1 MEEYSI
7 AAYIL
12 AGGKSSRMGTDKG
25 LVSLNDKPMVSYTL
39 NLCEEIGYAPM
50 LVANQDEYSALGY
63 PVIKDLIPDMGP
75 MGGLH
80 TALEHNDQKATYVL
94 LFSCDMPF
102 IPKSAIFMLV
112 EAATGQSVIVSEFMK
127 NINPLFALYHKDLK
141 EQVKTNIEK
150 EHLKMKDFIES
161 CDFEKIDMEDLV
173 LQAPLSFSNINTPE
187 DVEKSKKLWEK

>member
-1 MEEYSI
+1 M
-7 AAYIL
+7 
-12 AGGKSSRMGTDKG
+12 AGGKSSRMGRDKG

-39 NLCEEIGYAPM
+39 DLCKEIGYSPV
-50 LVANQDEYSALGY
+50 LVANQEEYTALGY

-80 TALEHNDQKATYVL
+80 TALDHTQSTYVL

-102 IPKSAIFMLV
+102 IPKGAIQKLV
-112 EAATGQSVIVSEFMK
+112 EAARGQDVIVSEFMGD
-127 NINPLFALYHKDLK
+127 INPLFALYHKDLN

-150 EHLKMKDFIES
+150 RHLKMKDFIES
-161 CDFEKIDMEDLV
+161 CIFEKIDMEDLV

-187 DVEKSKKLWEK
+187 DVEKSIKLWEK

>member
-12 AGGKSSRMGTDKG
+12 AGGKSSRMGRDKG

-39 NLCEEIGYAPM
+39 DLCKEMGYAPV
-50 LVANQDEYSALGY
+50 LVASQEEYAALGY
-63 PVIKDLIPDMGP
+63 PVIKDLVPDKGP

-80 TALEHNDQKATYVL
+80 TALEHIDQQTTYVL

-102 IPKSAIFMLV
+102 IPKEAIFKLV

-141 EQVKTNIEK
+141 EQVKSNIEMG
-150 EHLKMKDFIES
+150 HLKMKDFIAES
-161 CDFEKIDMEDLV
+161 SHDKIDMEDLV
-173 LQAPLSFSNINTPE
+173 LQSPERFININTPTE
-187 DVEKSKKLWEK
+187 LEKSRKLWEK

>member
-1 MEEYSI
+1 MEENSI

-12 AGGKSSRMGTDKG
+12 AGGKSSRMGRDKG

-39 NLCEEIGYAPM
+39 DLCKDLGYSPI
-50 LVANQDEYSALGY
+50 LVASQEEYAALGY
-63 PVIKDLIPDMGP
+63 PVIKDLVPDKGP

-102 IPKSAIFMLV
+102 IPKNAIYKLV

-141 EQVKTNIEK
+141 EQVKTNIEMG
-150 EHLKMKDFIES
+150 HLKMKDFIEES
-161 CDFEKIDMEDLV
+161 LHIKVDMEDLV
-173 LQAPLSFSNINTPE
+173 LQSPERFMNINTPVE
-187 DVEKSKKLWEK
+187 LEKSRKLWEK